1 MKNELVRQLRV
12 NLTDAERHVWYRLR
26 DRRLYGLKF
35 RRQVPIG
42 PFVADFVC
50 REHSLVVEL
59 DGGQHASAV
68 ESDDRRAA
76 WLERHGWRVIRFWNN
91 EALENLDG
99 VLWSIA
105 VACGVDPEN
114 PHPDP
119 LPQAGEGEE

>member
-1 MKNELVRQLRV
+1 MKRDIVRQLRE
-12 NLTDAERHVWYRLR
+12 NLTEAERRIWYRLR

-42 PFVADFVC
+42 PFIVDFAS
-50 REHSLVVEL
+50 REHSLVVEI
-59 DGGQHASAV
+59 DGGQHSAFAKT
-68 ESDDRRAA
+68 DDRRTA

-91 EALENLDG
+91 DVMDNTDG

-105 VACGVDPEN
+105 RACGVDPDS

-119 LPQAGEGEE
+119 LPQAGEGEK